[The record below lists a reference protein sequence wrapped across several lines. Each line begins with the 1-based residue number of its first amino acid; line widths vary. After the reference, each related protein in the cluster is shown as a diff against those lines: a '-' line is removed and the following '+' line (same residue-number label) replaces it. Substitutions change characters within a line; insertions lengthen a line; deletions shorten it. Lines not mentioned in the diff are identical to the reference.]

1 MTPTPAPSA
10 PWQGGRGHT
19 EPAYRTGSRPPTG
32 TEVGRVIQTG
42 LFAVVYQPI
51 VDITLLN
58 AGRPEGYEALSRFS
72 IGSPAQWF
80 ATASRTGL
88 RIELELAAIR
98 LAIAGFPAADTNA
111 FLALNASIETLCSP
125 LLFASLEGIAPERIV
140 LEVPEDTFIADY
152 DGIRF
157 HIDRLLGRGYRLAM
171 DDLAR
176 GRVDLWHLVRLRP
189 SIIKLDLSMVRDI
202 DIDPSKQSLVNGLR
216 LLGDVL
222 RAQVVAEGIERQGE
236 LDLLQQLGVH
246 LGQGH
251 FLGRPGP
258 IGGPPVDPRA
268 IDTGSGGAGRGLS
281 PAWGAVGPRLAPGP

>member
-1 MTPTPAPSA
+1 M
-10 PWQGGRGHT
+10 
-19 EPAYRTGSRPPTG
+19 
-32 TEVGRVIQTG
+32 GRVIETG

-51 VDITLLN
+51 VDITPLN
-58 AGRPEGYEALSRFS
+58 AGSRPRGYEALSRFS
-72 IGSPAQWF
+72 SGSPAQWF

-98 LAIAGFPAADTNA
+98 LAIAGFPASDNNA

-125 LLFASLEGIAPERIV
+125 MLFESLEGIAPERIV
-140 LEVPEDTFIADY
+140 LELPEDTHIADY

-189 SIIKLDLSMVRDI
+189 SIIKIDLSMVRDI

-222 RAQVVAEGIERQGE
+222 RAEVVAEGIERQGE
-236 LDLLQQLGVH
+236 LDYLQHLGVH
-246 LGQGH
+246 LGQGYL
-251 FLGRPGP
+251 LGCPGP
-258 IGGPPVDPRA
+258 IGAASAETPGT
-268 IDTGSGGAGRGLS
+268 DTGSGVSGRGLS
-281 PAWGAVGPRLAPGP
+281 PAGGAVRPRL

>member
-1 MTPTPAPSA
+1 MTPTSVPSA
-10 PWQGGRGHT
+10 PWQGGRGQT
-19 EPAYRTGSRPPTG
+19 APAYRTGSRPPTG
-32 TEVGRVIQTG
+32 TEVGRVIETG

-51 VDITLLN
+51 VDITPLN

-72 IGSPAQWF
+72 IGSTAQWF

-98 LAIAGFPAADTNA
+98 LAIAGFPASNSNA

-125 LLFASLEGIAPERIV
+125 LLFESLEGIAPERIV
-140 LEVPEDTFIADY
+140 LELPEDTLIADY

-222 RAQVVAEGIERQGE
+222 RAEVVAEGIERQGE
-236 LDLLQQLGVH
+236 LDFLQQLGVH
-246 LGQGH
+246 LGQGN

-281 PAWGAVGPRLAPGP
+281 PAWGAVGPRLPPGP